1 MSVAITALYA
11 AILALIVIALAVN
24 VTVHRVKLRVPL
36 GDGGNAQMRR
46 MIRLHG
52 NAAEYI
58 PFAVLLVAIYEL
70 NAGSHTAL
78 HVIGIA
84 LIRGPCGSNLGH
96 VGNRPDEHRTPDR
109 PMPDLALGRSAGGV
123 EFVEGGLAARP
134 RESGDPVNFSPG
146 FPLTR
151 E

>member
-1 MSVAITALYA
+1 MTLSITALYA
-11 AILALIVIALAVN
+11 GILALIVIVLAVN

-58 PFAVLLVAIYEL
+58 PLALILLAIYEL
-70 NAGSHTAL
+70 NGGWHAAL

-84 LIRGPCGSNLGH
+84 LIAGRVIQTWGMWATDMTNIGRQIGQSLTWLSVATLAVLNLSK
-96 VGNRPDEHRTPDR
+96 V
-109 PMPDLALGRSAGGV
+109 V
-123 EFVEGGLAARP
+123 
-134 RESGDPVNFSPG
+134 
-146 FPLTR
+146 
-151 E
+151 